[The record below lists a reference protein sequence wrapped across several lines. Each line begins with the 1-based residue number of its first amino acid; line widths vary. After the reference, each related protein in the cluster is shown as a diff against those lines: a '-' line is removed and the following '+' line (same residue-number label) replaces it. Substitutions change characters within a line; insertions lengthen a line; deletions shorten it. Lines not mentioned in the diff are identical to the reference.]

1 MYGYYF
7 FVFGFLGGFFLFIFL
22 FNFEW
27 NLVFICIVGNV
38 FFLIKFLGFI
48 VIVVISLVICKN
60 KNLWI
65 CRM

>member
-7 FVFGFLGGFFLFIFL
+7 FVFGFLGGLFLFIFL
-22 FNFEW
+22 FNFDW
-27 NLVFICIVGNV
+27 YLVFICIVGNV

-65 CRM
+65 FIM

>member
-22 FNFEW
+22 FNFDW